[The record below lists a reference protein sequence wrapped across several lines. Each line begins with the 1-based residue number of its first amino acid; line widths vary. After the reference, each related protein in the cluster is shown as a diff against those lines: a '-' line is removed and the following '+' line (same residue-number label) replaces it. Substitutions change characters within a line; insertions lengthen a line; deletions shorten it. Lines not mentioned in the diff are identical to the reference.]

1 MRQQHILPSNSL
13 IWRIAYMTND
23 DKSDLRG
30 EAHAERARRP
40 LHFSIQSL
48 LWLTIVAALVLTYF
62 IQSQKLRNAQ
72 FALTRKAWAGSEVTI
87 PSGKFRLLV
96 NKIIDDHDTKVC
108 VIRFEANDEHYVAV
122 DGASSITTRADDG
135 RTHWAEIQILA
146 SYDST
151 LRRMTTLTRVKSG
164 GWAGG
169 QSNYTL
175 PPDAKP
181 AEFVN
186 ITVKPG
192 VYDLTQPV
200 EIGFIEGKPVILTVK

>member
-1 MRQQHILPSNSL
+1 
-13 IWRIAYMTND
+13 MTNED
-23 DKSDLRG
+23 NPDLRG
-30 EAHAERARRP
+30 EAHSERARWP

-72 FALTRKAWAGSEVTI
+72 FTIARNAWAGSEVTI
-87 PSGKFRLLV
+87 PPGKFRLLV

-108 VIRFEANDEHYVAV
+108 VIRFEANDEHYVAA
-122 DGASSITTRADDG
+122 DGASSITTTADDG

-151 LRRMTTLTRVKSG
+151 TRRMTTLTRVKSG
-164 GWAGG
+164 GGWAGG
-169 QSNYTL
+169 QSIYTL
-175 PPDAKP
+175 PPDAKSD
-181 AEFVN
+181 EFVN

-200 EIGFIEGKPVILTVK
+200 EIGSIEGKPVILSVK